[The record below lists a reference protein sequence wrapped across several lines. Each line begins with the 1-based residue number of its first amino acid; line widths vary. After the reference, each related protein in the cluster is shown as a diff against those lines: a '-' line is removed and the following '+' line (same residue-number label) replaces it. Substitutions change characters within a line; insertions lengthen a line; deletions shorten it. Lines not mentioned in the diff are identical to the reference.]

1 MSIKFNFNY
10 KLVGNFILFLAII
23 NVDANALKNEVKN
36 GVTYMQAVDSF
47 KLKENLEYF
56 LSKNRNKYGII
67 DVKTFLSYI
76 PDSIEK
82 SKHLTYE

>member
-47 KLKENLEYF
+47 KLKEIIFIKHIIKQTNV
-56 LSKNRNKYGII
+56 RYGQ
-67 DVKTFLSYI
+67 
-76 PDSIEK
+76 
-82 SKHLTYE
+82 